1 MKKHQAAFAFLFVC
15 AVASARDNGDGTY
28 TNPVIDNDAPDT
40 DVLRV
45 GDDFYYQ
52 QSTFHFLPGNT
63 IYHSKDLVNWRPVAH
78 SIPSYKLMGEQ
89 YAYTMT
95 DGGRR
100 NAYGRGSWAPTL
112 KYHDGVFY
120 SACYVWKDNKKWG
133 SGPDMKGNGLF
144 LVSRAKSIEGPWE
157 MNAIDENLYDPGL
170 FFDDDGRVYVFHGQ
184 GKLYVTELDKD
195 LRKVKTPAKLV
206 IPEDGMCEGS
216 HAYKRNGYYYFYNT
230 WGGQHIFR
238 SKDIYGP
245 YEHKELLSTD
255 MAYPASWLHQ
265 GALVDT
271 PSGEWWTV
279 IFQDRGKY
287 GREPW
292 LMPVEW
298 VDDWPAIQACR
309 THAKPVLG
317 NVSPERSEPRKRS
330 LEGWE
335 RGMGIGDWR
344 SDSFSSQEIG
354 LQWQW
359 NHEPDPNG
367 WSLAA
372 RPGFLR
378 LKPTVVAEGLRFARN
393 TLAQPPQDPDSGC
406 IAKIDVSNLG
416 EGDYAGLGMLASWS
430 TFIGVTMRD
439 GKRYVQQVSQRD
451 PWLYD
456 VKGEFPIGRVTTL
469 WLKAEIPE
477 FEFSV
482 KYSFSLDGKHFVS
495 LADKMGIPYNFF
507 ADWLGP
513 RYCLFC
519 YATEKTGG
527 WADFD
532 KFTFIHSK
540 RTTNLFTAADTLDAQ
555 NADAW
560 SDMSKPDRFVPCND
574 GAPHLGLT
582 EGAWGCG
589 GELSG
594 DVLGWRAAFRA
605 RENGAWLKFNR
616 VDLSNAREE
625 AKLFARGEGKV
636 ELREGSPEGALLATF
651 EVRARD
657 EYATARAKF
666 LHPTSPFPVPCS
678 LFLLCHPAPGAEL
691 RIRSLAFKKD

>member
-1 MKKHQAAFAFLFVC
+1 MRRIVDRISLVFVASLCC
-15 AVASARDNGDGTY
+15 AVVLARDNGDGTY
-28 TNPVIDNDAPDT
+28 TNPVIDNDAPDSEI
-40 DVLRV
+40 LRV
-45 GDDFYYQ
+45 GEDFYYQ

-63 IYHSKDLVNWRPVAH
+63 IYHSKDLVNWRPVGH
-78 SIPSYKLMGEQ
+78 SIPSYELMSEQ

-95 DGGRR
+95 ENGRR

-112 KYHDGVFY
+112 KYHDGIFY
-120 SACYVWKDNKKWG
+120 SACYVWKDGKPWKN
-133 SGPDMKGNGLF
+133 GPEHNGNGLF
-144 LVSRAKSIEGPWE
+144 LISRSKSIEGPWE
-157 MNAIDENLYDPGL
+157 MNAIDANLYDPSL

-184 GKLYVTELDKD
+184 GKLYVTELDKK
-195 LRKVKTPAKLV
+195 LTKIVKPAKLV
-206 IPEDGMCEGS
+206 IEKEGYCEGT
-216 HAYKRNGYYYFYNT
+216 HAYKRNGWYYFYNT
-230 WGGQHIFR
+230 WGGQHCFR
-238 SKDIYGP
+238 SKNIYGP
-245 YEHKELLSTD
+245 YEHKELLFTD

-265 GALVDT
+265 GGLVDT
-271 PSGEWWTV
+271 PDGEWWTI

-298 VDDWPAIQACR
+298 VDDWPVIQACR
-309 THAKPVLG
+309 THAKPVMGNGERVMG
-317 NVSPERSEPRKRS
+317 NV
-330 LEGWE
+330 
-335 RGMGIGDWR
+335 DWR
-344 SDSFSSQEIG
+344 SDDFSAAEIG
-354 LQWQW
+354 AQWQW

-367 WSLAA
+367 WSLAE

-378 LKPTVVAEGLRFARN
+378 LKPQQTAEGLRFARN

-406 IAKIDVSNLG
+406 IAKVDVSNLK
-416 EGDYAGLGMLASWS
+416 EGDWAGVGMLASWS
-430 TFIGVTMRD
+430 TFIGVTVRD
-439 GKRYVQQVSQRD
+439 GKRYVAQVSQSE
-451 PWLYD
+451 PWECD
-456 VKGEFPIGRVTTL
+456 IKGEFPIGRVKTI

-482 KYSFSLDGKHFVS
+482 KYSFSIDGKHFVS

-519 YATEKTGG
+519 YSTCETGG

-532 KFTFIHSK
+532 KFMFIHSR

-555 NADAW
+555 NADEW

-594 DVLGWRAAFRA
+594 DVLGWSAAFRA
-605 RENGAWLKFNR
+605 REDGAWLKFNR
-616 VDLSNAREE
+616 CDLSG
-625 AKLFARGEGKV
+625 AKKAVLRARGAGVVEIREASIDGK
-636 ELREGSPEGALLATF
+636 LLSTF
-651 EVRARD
+651 EVRNRD
-657 EYATARAKF
+657 EYESVKAPLAQGTSTVAT
-666 LHPTSPFPVPCS
+666 PIYIV
-678 LFLLCHPAPGAEL
+678 CHCAPGAEL
-691 RIRSLAFKKD
+691 RIRALTFRND